1 MHRAVSAVILKSI
14 AAIGSFS
21 YRDISTDDCSDPQ
34 PAARHVRAWA
44 GSVAALVF
52 FTSLATTFS
61 TVAMS
66 DAEGESDAA
75 DATEAVEEVESVE
88 PEPVPAAVHIKA

>member
-1 MHRAVSAVILKSI
+1 
-14 AAIGSFS
+14 
-21 YRDISTDDCSDPQ
+21 
-34 PAARHVRAWA
+34 
-44 GSVAALVF
+44 
-52 FTSLATTFS
+52 
-61 TVAMS
+61 MS